1 MINFKAK
8 ISNLN
13 RIKMN
18 KIKMII
24 PKVLREDNLVRDKMT
39 KTKIKCWLDDLRKGQ
54 DLFKRIKIQ
63 ITQKN
68 CDLY

>member
-13 RIKMN
+13 PIKMN

-39 KTKIKCWLDDLRKGQ
+39 KTKIKC
-54 DLFKRIKIQ
+54 
-63 ITQKN
+63 
-68 CDLY
+68 